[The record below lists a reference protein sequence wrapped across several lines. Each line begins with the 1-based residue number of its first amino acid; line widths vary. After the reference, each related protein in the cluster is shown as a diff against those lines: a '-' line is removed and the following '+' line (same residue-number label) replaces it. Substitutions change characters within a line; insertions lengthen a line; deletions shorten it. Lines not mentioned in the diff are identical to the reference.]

1 MTSSQ
6 TIQFHTS
13 SPDETEAFGERLGA
27 LLTGGMV
34 IALFGGLG
42 AGKTTLTKG
51 IARGLG
57 VDDIVHSPTFNLIHE
72 HAGRMSVYHFDVY
85 RLHDSSD
92 MYDLGYDDYFYGDG
106 VSIIE
111 WPEVIADIL
120 PTDRLEIHISSHGDN
135 RTFDMQ
141 AFGTEYA
148 AVLSQI

>member
-1 MTSSQ
+1 MISSQ
-6 TIQFHTS
+6 TTQFHTS
-13 SPDETEAFGERLGA
+13 SPDETQTFGERIGT
-27 LLTGGMV
+27 LLTGGML

-57 VDDIVHSPTFNLIHE
+57 VDDIIHSPTFNLIHE
-72 HAGRMSVYHFDVY
+72 HTGRMAFYHFDVY

-120 PTDRLEIHISSHGDN
+120 PAERLEIHISSDGDD
-135 RTFDMQ
+135 RIFDLQ
-141 AFGTEYA
+141 SFGSEYA
-148 AVLSQI
+148 DIISKL